1 MSVSERLGALVPAIR
16 RVHARIRDAVVA
28 ACELQDTQALSTVAG
43 DEPDGGDTIY
53 AVDRISED
61 VRVAELE
68 RELGAYSPVVLI
80 AEGLPGGEV
89 VLPRGADKNRA
100 QFCLVVDPIDG
111 TRGLMY
117 QKRSAWILTG
127 IAAGRGDRETLG
139 DIVAAVQTEIPLVKQ
154 HLSDVLWAVR
164 GEGTQGV
171 RVDRLTGRETPLRVR
186 PSTAETVAHGFA
198 MLSRFFPGG
207 RDLLAAVDD
216 DMMRT
221 LLGAAPD
228 GRALCF
234 EDQYISSGGQLYE
247 LMMGHDRFVA
257 DLRPLLASHLA
268 RTGWPAP
275 LCCHP
280 YDLCTALIAEEAG
293 VVITDDRGRPLAA
306 PLRVDADVAWVGY
319 ANARLRELTEP
330 ALQQALKRHGLWPEP

>member
-1 MSVSERLGALVPAIR
+1 MNDSLAGLVPAIR

-28 ACELQDTQALSTVAG
+28 ACERQDAESLSAVAG

-53 AVDRISED
+53 AIDRISED
-61 VRVAELE
+61 VLVAELE
-68 RELGAYSPVVLI
+68 REVCADTPAVLI
-80 AEGLPGGEV
+80 AEGLPGGEL
-89 VLPRGADKNRA
+89 VLPRGTDKKHA
-100 QFCLVVDPIDG
+100 QFCMVVDPIDG

-154 HLSDVLWAVR
+154 HLSDTLWAVR
-164 GEGTQGV
+164 GQGAQGV
-171 RVDRLTGRETPLRVR
+171 RVDRLTGRETPLRLR
-186 PSTAETVAHGFA
+186 PSTARVIAHGFA
-198 MLSRFFPGG
+198 MLARFFPGG

-216 DMMRT
+216 DMMRA
-221 LLGAAPD
+221 LLGPAPD

-247 LMMGHDRFVA
+247 LMIGHDRFVA
-257 DLRPLLASHLA
+257 DLRPLLAAHLA

-280 YDLCTALIAEEAG
+280 YDLCTALIAEELG
-293 VVITDDRGRPLAA
+293 VVITDDRGLPLAP
-306 PLRVDADVAWVGY
+306 PLRLDADVAWVGY
-319 ANARLRELTEP
+319 ANAHLRELAEP
-330 ALQQALKRHGLWPEP
+330 ALQQALRRHGLWREK